1 MALEQTL
8 TIIKPDAVARNVI
21 GKITAQ
27 IEEIG
32 LVVIAV
38 RMLHLSAVQA
48 EELYEEH
55 KGKPF
60 FESLLEFM
68 ISGPV
73 IVMVLE
79 GNNAIQSLRK
89 LMGATIPSN
98 AEPGTIRHTYNALQ
112 VDSGKVHENV
122 IHGSD
127 SAESAAREI
136 NFFFNRSEICPRT
149 R

>member
-8 TIIKPDAVARNVI
+8 TIIKPDAIARNVI

-32 LVVIAV
+32 LVVIAA
-38 RMLHLSAVQA
+38 RMLHLSASQA
-48 EELYEEH
+48 EELYGEH

-60 FESLLEFM
+60 FEPLLEFM
-68 ISGPV
+68 TSGPV
-73 IVMVLE
+73 MVMVLE

-89 LMGATIPSN
+89 LMGATIPNN
-98 AEPGTIRHTYNALQ
+98 AKPGTIRHTYNALQ
-112 VDSGKVHENV
+112 VGSGKVHENM

-127 SAESAAREI
+127 SLESASREI
-136 NFFFNRSEICPRT
+136 DFFFDRAEICART